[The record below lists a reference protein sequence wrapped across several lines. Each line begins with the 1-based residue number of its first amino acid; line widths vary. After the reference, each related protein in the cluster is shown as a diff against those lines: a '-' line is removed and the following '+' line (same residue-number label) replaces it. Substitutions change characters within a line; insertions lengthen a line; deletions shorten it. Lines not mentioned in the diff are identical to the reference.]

1 VDKPMDKSINNPP
14 SVSEVAGHAATEVV
28 DAVHDN
34 FAAAIRRNPLQS
46 VAIAVGVGFIA
57 ALLVRH

>member
-1 VDKPMDKSINNPP
+1 MDKPMDKSIDNPP

-34 FAAAIRRNPLQS
+34 FAAVIRRNPLQS
-46 VAIAVGVGFIA
+46 VAISVGIGFIL
-57 ALLVRH
+57 ALIVR

>member
-1 VDKPMDKSINNPP
+1 MDKSIDNPP
-14 SVSEVAGHAATEVV
+14 SVSGVAGHAATEVV

-46 VAIAVGVGFIA
+46 VAISVGIGFIL
-57 ALLVRH
+57 ALIVR

>member
-1 VDKPMDKSINNPP
+1 VDKPMDKSIDNPP

-46 VAIAVGVGFIA
+46 VAISAGIGFIL
-57 ALLVRH
+57 ALIVR